1 MEATQ
6 VKQEA
11 RAVRVVH
18 ASVGLKSSA
27 VIRCPDG
34 QHRTLTF
41 VDFPASQAVAL
52 TNAVV
57 RLLNGASVF
66 DGADLGVIR
75 DALWTARG
83 ETGYLAP
90 EEQSATNALGAIE
103 TALRHVDAGR
113 AA

>member
-6 VKQEA
+6 IKQEA
-11 RAVRVVH
+11 RAVKIFH
-18 ASVGLKSSA
+18 ADVGLKSSA
-27 VIRCPDG
+27 VIRDANG
-34 QHRTLTF
+34 GTLTVTF
-41 VDFPASQAVAL
+41 TGLPASRAVAL

-90 EEQSATNALGAIE
+90 EEQSATNALGALE